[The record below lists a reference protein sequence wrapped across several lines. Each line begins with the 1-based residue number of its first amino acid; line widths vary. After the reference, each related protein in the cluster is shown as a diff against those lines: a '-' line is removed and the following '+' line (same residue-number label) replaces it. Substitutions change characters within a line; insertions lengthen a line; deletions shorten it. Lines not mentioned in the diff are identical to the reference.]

1 MILEIDDYLM
11 ILGIDDYFTDE
22 GKVSCLIRVLF
33 KIQLISGEEAERAI
47 DELQIR
53 LFNKGG

>member
-1 MILEIDDYLM
+1 MILEIDNYL
-11 ILGIDDYFTDE
+11 TDE